1 MSALLLVVLP
11 SLVAFVG
18 VWLGRRWG
26 SVLAVV
32 SSLLDLLWWRWV
44 AFYAARR
51 FGGVGAFLP
60 EYVFFALFYGSMIL
74 LAIKE
79 YRNIT
84 LRASIEV

>member
-1 MSALLLVVLP
+1 
-11 SLVAFVG
+11 
-18 VWLGRRWG
+18 
-26 SVLAVV
+26 
-32 SSLLDLLWWRWV
+32 V